1 VGAFLAATML
11 VSSFVSM
18 MLAGMAA
25 AYLGWRIV
33 SEKQWR
39 IIVPGALAAALP
51 MAGALALVNLLG
63 YVDTGGELIRF
74 GLNSLATNNAT
85 IVIFLNLGPVLI
97 CAAVG
102 IACAARA
109 GTLHRLV
116 PLAFMLAL
124 CVTFYFMLDLPD
136 SNNSVGWHSSKVAFV
151 VLTPLVGYGF
161 QEIWGASKPLRL
173 LGVTTIGII
182 AAAALPTVA
191 IDLYNTQDIWNRG
204 RGPAYRWTVL
214 LSPGEME
221 GIEWI
226 KAGTFKSARVQV
238 EPIVRGNDT
247 WAYIPAF
254 AERRMSSGFPLSM
267 IPLAKYRA
275 ANERIRKLYQAAT
288 IEEAHALTVGQCID
302 YLVIGPPERDAYPK
316 LEPMLDQHPK
326 LFIPAFRNGT
336 LTVYYVPRDRGQASC
351 Q

>member
-1 VGAFLAATML
+1 
-11 VSSFVSM
+11 
-18 MLAGMAA
+18 
-25 AYLGWRIV
+25 
-33 SEKQWR
+33 
-39 IIVPGALAAALP
+39 
-51 MAGALALVNLLG
+51 
-63 YVDTGGELIRF
+63 
-74 GLNSLATNNAT
+74 
-85 IVIFLNLGPVLI
+85 
-97 CAAVG
+97 
-102 IACAARA
+102 
-109 GTLHRLV
+109 
-116 PLAFMLAL
+116 
-124 CVTFYFMLDLPD
+124 
-136 SNNSVGWHSSKVAFV
+136 
-151 VLTPLVGYGF
+151 
-161 QEIWGASKPLRL
+161 
-173 LGVTTIGII
+173 VTTIGII